1 MGFDIKSEVGTDH
14 TRPTLHQKYLKGSM
28 KRQRSSQFTRIGTLW
43 TIFCCVMAMGSSEQ
57 RVTSN
62 NGDVYGML
70 ARAIRHRLDDDDNDN
85 VDIDSVDYSRIV
97 SALRSLSGA
106 QKTFKGLDGAAHE
119 AYRKTHDDNVDLN
132 VAGRATRAAAR
143 TGAVAHALACCEL
156 CELAEFPERFDLES
170 ENGTL
175 AARTVVL
182 NHTAATKIGG
192 AGVNLLVIYESHY
205 GGGSGIHHCSI
216 EDLTNAQKVKKSRGR
231 LLIVISDGISSDLEA
246 SLRIL
251 EAPPSHVRYKQ
262 GPEIASVQRKLYKAA
277 GELISVMEPFLRSYN
292 ASAIHLTGRSL
303 SGGIAALAASILDGE
318 IAMPGE
324 KKQQSAPKSK
334 SKKVHKQTSK
344 NTTIPEECPP
354 LQGLCKGR
362 VSAVTL
368 GAPPCFSANVQA
380 DFITSILYGDDMI
393 CRVSPESFDRFL
405 KRTRRAL
412 KSGGL
417 IGKRLNWM
425 TDTFS
430 LTAANLQSHALGS
443 VGEEARLS
451 IPGRAFLIRPR
462 RLGSLC
468 SIHEVGAQLK
478 GGREALRAAVLWQL
492 NDILMS
498 RSMWKH
504 HQLESYIHG
513 LDRVHLRHLDEKSI
527 E

>member
-1 MGFDIKSEVGTDH
+1 
-14 TRPTLHQKYLKGSM
+14 
-28 KRQRSSQFTRIGTLW
+28 
-43 TIFCCVMAMGSSEQ
+43 
-57 RVTSN
+57 
-62 NGDVYGML
+62 ML
-70 ARAIRHRLDDDDNDN
+70 ARAIRHRLDENDSL
-85 VDIDSVDYSRIV
+85 DQSRII

-132 VAGRATRAAAR
+132 VAGRASRAAAR
-143 TGAVAHALACCEL
+143 TGAVANALASCEL
-156 CELAEFPERFDLES
+156 CELAEFPERFDFES
-170 ENGTL
+170 NNGTL
-175 AARTVVL
+175 ATRTVLL
-182 NHTAATKIGG
+182 NQTAATKIGD
-192 AGVNLLVIYESHY
+192 ANVSLLVLYEAHY

-216 EDLTNAQKVKKSRGR
+216 EDLTNVRKFKKSKGR
-231 LLIVISDGISSDLEA
+231 LLIVISDGISNDLEA

-251 EAPPSHVRYKQ
+251 EAPASHVRYKQ
-262 GPEIASVQRKLYKAA
+262 GPEIASVQHNLYKAA

-292 ASAIHLTGRSL
+292 SSAVHLTGRSL
-303 SGGIAALAASILDGE
+303 SGGIAALATCILDGE

-324 KKQQSAPKSK
+324 KKQQSAPKRKKKK
-334 SKKVHKQTSK
+334 SHTETSK
-344 NTTIPEECPP
+344 NTTISEEYPA

-380 DFITSILYGDDMI
+380 DFITSILYGDDII
-393 CRVSPESFDRFL
+393 CRLSPESFDRFL

-412 KSGGL
+412 KRGGL

-425 TDTFS
+425 TDTLS

-443 VGEEARLS
+443 EGEEARLS

-478 GGREALRAAVLWQL
+478 GGREALRAAILWQL
-492 NDILMS
+492 NDVLLS

-513 LDRVHLRHLDEKSI
+513 LDRVHLRHLDEKSV